1 MILAKDIVTEEIKSL
16 HEKSLP
22 VELPIGQDDV
32 KTLYEMLAYLIN
44 SQDDKKAAELNL
56 RPGVGLAAPQIG
68 VNKCMFVVFATDEE
82 GIKHT
87 LLVVNP
93 KIIKTSNQMVYLN
106 GGEGCLSVQRETC
119 GVTPRYKEIKAD
131 CYLYNLKLNKLER
144 KIITLRNYLAIVF
157 QHEYDHLFGTLY
169 VDKMMNEDEAKQK
182 HIYPLWEEE
191 D

>member
-93 KIIKTSNQMVYLN
+93 KIIKTSILQFFSFFKNKITIQSL
-106 GGEGCLSVQRETC
+106 EP
-119 GVTPRYKEIKAD
+119 VTPVNSGVAPARA
-131 CYLYNLKLNKLER
+131 
-144 KIITLRNYLAIVF
+144 
-157 QHEYDHLFGTLY
+157 TLY
-169 VDKMMNEDEAKQK
+169 RS
-182 HIYPLWEEE
+182 
-191 D
+191 